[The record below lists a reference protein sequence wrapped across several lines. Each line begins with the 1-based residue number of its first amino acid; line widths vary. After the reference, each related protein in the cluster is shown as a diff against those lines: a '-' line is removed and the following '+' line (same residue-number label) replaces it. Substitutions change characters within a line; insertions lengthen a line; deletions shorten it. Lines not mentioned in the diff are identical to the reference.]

1 MGIINQGI
9 LGGFSG
15 KVGPIVG
22 FRWKSN
28 YYIRARAAKVSNPRT
43 PKQQEQRGKFATAF
57 SFLKA
62 IKPFIRI
69 GYKEFTQDKSA
80 FNAAMSYTLKRAVTG
95 SGKEIRIDF
104 NRVLVSMGTLM
115 PIFEG
120 TATQNGNKMYFN
132 WQDNSGMG
140 NAEDTDIA
148 MLLVYNKD
156 KETAVYDTKTA
167 LRSSQHAELQLPSD
181 WQDDELIAYLSFCSA
196 DGNTIANSIRLS
208 VSVIDTPENEIE
220 ILTEPIPKNYKTKF
234 IIRSPQGHSDME
246 VQATTMDR
254 YFTPGSATLNSLHT
268 KSQYPVN
275 KKLTPCRQGINFLLI
290 VFTVY
295 KTPASV
301 SLFCIFLL
309 LLL

>member
-69 GYKEFTQDKSA
+69 GYKELTQDKSA
-80 FNAAMSYTLKRAVTG
+80 FNSAMSYTLKRAVTG

-115 PIFEG
+115 PVFEG
-120 TATQNGNKMYFN
+120 TATQDGNKMHFN
-132 WQDNSGMG
+132 WQDNSGTG

-148 MLLVYNKD
+148 MLLIYNKD

-246 VQATTMDR
+246 VQATTID
-254 YFTPGSATLNSLHT
+254 PGSAALNSLHT

-290 VFTVY
+290 VFTAY

>member
-80 FNAAMSYTLKRAVTG
+80 FNSAMSYTLKRAVTG
-95 SGKEIRIDF
+95 SGKEIKIDF
-104 NRVLVSMGTLM
+104 DRALVSMGTLM

-246 VQATTMDR
+246 VQATTIDR
-254 YFTPGSATLNSLHT
+254 YFTPDSAALNSLHT

-290 VFTVY
+290 VFTAY

>member
-104 NRVLVSMGTLM
+104 DRALVSMGTLM

-246 VQATTMDR
+246 VQATTIDR
-254 YFTPGSATLNSLHT
+254 YFTPGSAALNSLHT

>member
-132 WQDNSGMG
+132 WQDNSGIG

-246 VQATTMDR
+246 VQATTIDR
-254 YFTPGSATLNSLHT
+254 YFTPGSAALNSLHT

-290 VFTVY
+290 VFTAY

>member
-246 VQATTMDR
+246 VQATTIDR
-254 YFTPGSATLNSLHT
+254 YFTPGSAALNSLHT

-290 VFTVY
+290 VFTAY
-295 KTPASV
+295 KTPESV
-301 SLFCIFLL
+301 SLFCIFFLL
-309 LLL
+309 LL

>member
-95 SGKEIRIDF
+95 SGKEIKIDF
-104 NRVLVSMGTLM
+104 DRALVSMGTLM

-246 VQATTMDR
+246 VQATTIDR
-254 YFTPGSATLNSLHT
+254 YFTPDSAALNSLHT

-290 VFTVY
+290 VFTAY

>member
-69 GYKEFTQDKSA
+69 GYKELTQDKSA
-80 FNAAMSYTLKRAVTG
+80 FNSAMSYTLKRAVTG
-95 SGKEIRIDF
+95 SGKEIKIDF
-104 NRVLVSMGTLM
+104 DRALVSMGTLM

-148 MLLVYNKD
+148 MLLVYNKN

-246 VQATTMDR
+246 VQATTIDR
-254 YFTPGSATLNSLHT
+254 YFTPGSAALNSLYT

>member
-104 NRVLVSMGTLM
+104 DRALVSMGTLM

-181 WQDDELIAYLSFCSA
+181 WQDDELIAYLSFCSV

-246 VQATTMDR
+246 VQATTIDR
-254 YFTPGSATLNSLHT
+254 YFTPGSAALNSLHT

-290 VFTVY
+290 VFTAY

>member
-104 NRVLVSMGTLM
+104 DRALVSMGTLM

-246 VQATTMDR
+246 VQATTIDR
-254 YFTPGSATLNSLHT
+254 YFTPGSAALNSLHT

-309 LLL
+309 

>member
-1 MGIINQGI
+1 
-9 LGGFSG
+9 
-15 KVGPIVG
+15 
-22 FRWKSN
+22 
-28 YYIRARAAKVSNPRT
+28 
-43 PKQQEQRGKFATAF
+43 
-57 SFLKA
+57 
-62 IKPFIRI
+62 
-69 GYKEFTQDKSA
+69 
-80 FNAAMSYTLKRAVTG
+80 
-95 SGKEIRIDF
+95 
-104 NRVLVSMGTLM
+104 
-115 PIFEG
+115 
-120 TATQNGNKMYFN
+120 MYFN

-148 MLLVYNKD
+148 MLLVYNKN

-220 ILTEPIPKNYKTKF
+220 ILTEPIPKTIKILPPSRKKGTQIQIKQKF

-268 KSQYPVN
+268 KEPISCQQKVN
-275 KKLTPCRQGINFLLI
+275 
-290 VFTVY
+290 
-295 KTPASV
+295 
-301 SLFCIFLL
+301 SLPTRY
-309 LLL
+309 

>member
-104 NRVLVSMGTLM
+104 DRALVSMGTLM

-246 VQATTMDR
+246 VQATTIDR

-290 VFTVY
+290 VFTAY

>member
-69 GYKEFTQDKSA
+69 GYKELTQDKSA
-80 FNAAMSYTLKRAVTG
+80 FNSAMSYTLKRAVTG

-104 NRVLVSMGTLM
+104 DRVLVSMGTLM

-148 MLLVYNKD
+148 MLLVYN
-156 KETAVYDTKTA
+156 
-167 LRSSQHAELQLPSD
+167 LS
-181 WQDDELIAYLSFCSA
+181 LIH
-196 DGNTIANSIRLS
+196 I
-208 VSVIDTPENEIE
+208 
-220 ILTEPIPKNYKTKF
+220 
-234 IIRSPQGHSDME
+234 
-246 VQATTMDR
+246 
-254 YFTPGSATLNSLHT
+254 
-268 KSQYPVN
+268 
-275 KKLTPCRQGINFLLI
+275 
-290 VFTVY
+290 
-295 KTPASV
+295 
-301 SLFCIFLL
+301 
-309 LLL
+309 

>member
-95 SGKEIRIDF
+95 SGTEIRIDF

-246 VQATTMDR
+246 VQATTIDR
-254 YFTPGSATLNSLHT
+254 YFTPGSAALNSLHT

-290 VFTVY
+290 VFTAY

>member
-104 NRVLVSMGTLM
+104 DRALVSMGTLM
-115 PIFEG
+115 PIFKG

-246 VQATTMDR
+246 VQATTIDR
-254 YFTPGSATLNSLHT
+254 YFTPGSAALNSLHT

-290 VFTVY
+290 VFTAY